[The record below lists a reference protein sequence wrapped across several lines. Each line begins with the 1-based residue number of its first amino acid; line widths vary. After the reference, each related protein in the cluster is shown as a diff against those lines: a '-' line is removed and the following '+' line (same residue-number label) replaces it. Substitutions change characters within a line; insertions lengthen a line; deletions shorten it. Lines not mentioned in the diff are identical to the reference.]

1 MDNERM
7 STHSY
12 ECVNLVLHVFVE
24 NFVIRAA
31 MFDKDLDS
39 SLLTILFSEV
49 DITCRAFSKH
59 TSAFEAVDFKS
70 FH

>member
-1 MDNERM
+1 M
-7 STHSY
+7 STHSF

-24 NFVIRAA
+24 TFVIRAA

-49 DITCRAFSKH
+49 DFTCRAFSKH
-59 TSAFEAVDFKS
+59 SSAFEAVDKKS